1 MTRGITIGI
10 IIVALTLLAGTFVAY
25 ITAKNDVPYRTLTTG
40 FKKDEIKPEK
50 YGQKFPVEYKY
61 YLKNKEMALAPSKY
75 GGSVKRDH
83 LKEFPYMK
91 TLWAGFAFS
100 KDYTEDRGHVYAL
113 EDVKETKRISE
124 KTALACMTCKSSQV
138 PVYMDKWGVD
148 NFYKARFREKQNLF
162 TIPIGCYDCHDA
174 QTMKLRITR
183 PALKDALKRIGRDPE
198 KFTEKELK
206 NYICAQCHVTYYI
219 DKATNRVIF
228 PWDGGVDPEDMYR
241 HYEKRNFY
249 EWVHPLS
256 GTKML
261 KSRHPEFEMFSGS
274 VHSAV
279 GLTCVDC
286 HMPYVYE
293 GGKKYSSHWW
303 TSPLRTLE
311 QSCRKCHR
319 EEEAKLRERV
329 FYIQDR
335 TYDLLNRAGKANEE
349 AIKAINEAVYSPGA
363 DKALIEKARKL
374 HREAQWYWDYVSSEN
389 SMGFHNPEKA
399 LTTLGKSIDLA
410 LRAKATALQAKK

>member
-1 MTRGITIGI
+1 
-10 IIVALTLLAGTFVAY
+10 
-25 ITAKNDVPYRTLTTG
+25 
-40 FKKDEIKPEK
+40 
-50 YGQKFPVEYKY
+50 
-61 YLKNKEMALAPSKY
+61 
-75 GGSVKRDH
+75 
-83 LKEFPYMK
+83 
-91 TLWAGFAFS
+91 
-100 KDYTEDRGHVYAL
+100 
-113 EDVKETKRISE
+113 
-124 KTALACMTCKSSQV
+124 
-138 PVYMDKWGVD
+138 
-148 NFYKARFREKQNLF
+148 
-162 TIPIGCYDCHDA
+162 
-174 QTMKLRITR
+174 
-183 PALKDALKRIGRDPE
+183 
-198 KFTEKELK
+198 
-206 NYICAQCHVTYYI
+206 
-219 DKATNRVIF
+219 
-228 PWDGGVDPEDMYR
+228 
-241 HYEKRNFY
+241 
-249 EWVHPLS
+249 
-256 GTKML
+256 ML
-261 KSRHPEFEMFSGS
+261 KSRHLEFEMFSGS

-319 EEEAKLRERV
+319 EEEAKLKERV